1 MFLQQQQQQQQ
12 QPAQQQQQHLGFAT
26 PIQFSSPTVAFTQ
39 ALAFDNSATTFGMDQ
54 SHLTSPSQ
62 SQAHLTSPHL
72 SSSQVQVQAQALALA
87 QAQAQAQAQAR
98 AQALQAQ
105 ALAQA
110 QAQAQTQFLA
120 QSQPLLQ
127 QSMVVPPGAFNQL
140 SNQLSQQSSPVIT
153 SATSPATPLPTVI
166 KPQRQSS
173 TRGKGSNSPGHPTT
187 ATTATATTATA
198 TATTN
203 ATSLPTKSAIIT
215 DAEPDT
221 ASIPTTTTATAAA
234 TATTTSTSFAAIS
247 ASTTTAATA
256 ITTATATIATATTS
270 TAAKLS
276 IAATTKSTSATAEA
290 TTATEIAAASNTAA
304 NTAATTTATK
314 NTTPTTITTIG
325 TTTTSSAKAAATAA
339 TTTTTTTNDDSDS
352 ESGSSSS
359 GGGSSSSSSGS
370 SSSSESDQEFKG
382 KTPPPTKKPTGRKKN
397 TAKSGGN
404 AARWA
409 VPYDPV
415 LVPMG
420 SKTLEKILAW
430 RNNNGAEE
438 LLIKYKFS
446 SYLHVEWVPKKRIED
461 GEHLGKNRVKKFME
475 KNDRF
480 SDYEFFNP
488 AFTKVDRIIDE
499 GELATAEGEI
509 QIFFLVKWCNTS
521 YDGSTW
527 EKRDDVLKL
536 DATKVHEFYARKI
549 IPDSI
554 AAKQLPR
561 PPRGAFRK
569 LKESP
574 LFKHGNQ
581 LRQYQMEGLNWLL
594 DCWFNG
600 QACIMA
606 DEMGLGKTVQ
616 SVTFLNEI
624 HNTYH
629 IRGPFL
635 VIAPLSTIPHWH
647 REFEAWTEMNV
658 VVFHGNIPSR
668 NLIVDTE
675 YYYKDAQGQIVPNL
689 YKFDV
694 LITTYEMIVAASA
707 MLKPVAWRAIVV
719 DEAHRL
725 KNSASKVSE
734 ILKTYS
740 LEHRVLLTGTP
751 LQNSL
756 DELFALLNFLEP
768 TRFANEKAFLAEY
781 GNLKTAAEVD
791 KLQQLLKP
799 LMLRRFKEDVEKS
812 IPVKEET
819 IIEVELTTTQ
829 KAFYRAILEKNFGF
843 LKKGGAAGPSLINIM
858 MELRKCCIHPY
869 LIAGAEDRI
878 VSEKHA
884 TTVEAQYQCLID
896 ASGKLVLIDKLLKKL
911 KEGGHKVLIFSQMTR
926 CLDLLQDYL
935 RGRAYPYERIDGS
948 IRGDMRQAAID
959 RFSTTPDSFVFL
971 LCTRAGGVGINLTA
985 ADTVV
990 IFDSDWNPQNDLQAT
1005 ARCHRIGQ
1013 TKPVQIYRLV
1023 TRNTYEKEMFDRAS
1037 IKLGLDKAVLQKMDV
1052 MPSSDDLSDMP
1063 KPPSS
1068 LSKKEVEELLKK
1080 GAYGALLDDDETS
1093 AKFCEEDIDQIL
1105 ERRTTVIKHTG
1116 NEKGSVFSKA
1126 TFSSTPSGE
1135 EVDVND
1141 PKFWDKWAERAN
1153 VDIQDITAKD
1163 QLIINAPR
1171 SRRQV
1176 QRFGKEQ
1183 GDSDSEDR
1191 DYVSDPDFEDAKE
1204 DKDSKDLSKK
1214 REAPRPWSM
1223 AEKLMFERKLM
1234 IYGYGRWDQMRV
1246 FFPRRTEKDLNAV
1259 GHCMVQQILRDMAS
1273 GSEDDRKLIE
1283 EIEAVLVESDASSG
1297 YEAPSTN
1304 DVPFDKAS
1312 KKSTI
1317 EFRSFLLDATQDY
1330 VEHIRRKGRNLV
1342 LRVQLIHTIRNLI
1355 PRDWNVAK
1363 QIVIPPV
1370 SGVPPASWWGEDE
1383 DRDLMLAIIKYG
1395 YLVTEAQYDAVRK
1408 DPEFCFYG
1416 RRYDLN
1422 ANRDAN
1428 DDEDED
1434 NSRQSR
1440 HTNSGSN
1447 SSSGSGEVL
1456 PWPSKSDTGLRLRR
1470 ILSALQRQHQIEQRK
1485 STMVEKDKTKEKLRQ
1500 DRQRQREEAALEKKH
1515 QKVIEIASRWTKKD
1529 KGEFYKTIT
1538 SFGVVRIHNATLAS
1552 SPNPDTPNSSYST
1565 SGQSGRSRT
1574 ASSISQRRQTK
1585 LSPIG
1590 HDWSRFKE
1598 LAGLTK
1604 KPDEVMEEYYHHF
1617 VKVCQQV
1624 VDKSNNSVQN
1634 RQSRE
1639 SSMSSSYPKTE
1650 APSSIGDDEDEK
1662 EDKDDNGGDVPPLDR
1677 AKRVLKRVELMNII
1691 RDEILTNIRLDD
1703 LLAAGRRS
1711 PGLPSWWITGI
1722 HDRPFLEGLARHGIN
1737 RQDLI
1742 VEDEDLPFAAIS
1754 RHYAALQKERLEKK
1768 ADLAEN
1774 PNLDIMQ
1781 QDSVENAVKAATLA
1795 DQLDDSSE
1803 TIKRGSSIGMSE
1815 LVNGTKMEDADKEMP
1830 YTQVEVKDEPN
1841 GTVTSESK
1849 DDVKTVLEGVKSEA
1863 INDGDIAMQEPLAPK
1878 QDVSPSSNIAVA
1890 KGKPVPPP
1898 EPEEFIWLKEAV
1910 VLRRVDHLIDIV
1922 LHPKPV
1928 SKKKKK
1934 HHEAQM
1940 LLNSSSPAAAS
1951 SQSTRD
1957 KEPHPGDDDESE
1969 AEPSERDDYETP
1981 PIPDSPVKKRRGRGP
1996 AKEKRAKDPI
2006 TGKPS
2011 SSSLVT
2017 ISKDGKD
2024 DSTEAKPSGLK
2035 LMIKLKMPTSSS
2047 SSSASKSAGAKKA
2060 QPPVS
2065 KRAREDEDN
2074 KDSKSSGS
2082 DTDEMMAIASKQV
2095 EYLQRKINEKKL
2107 QRASSPATGGVGG
2120 GGSSSSKPKANPGGM
2135 SKTSSPMRSTPP
2147 PPSTSRQSR
2156 PVNKSKRRRPRS
2168 ISASS
2173 SSGSSRSSRSSSSR
2187 SSSRSSSSSSRSGS
2201 VSSSG
2206 SESYNRD
2213 RRRGRDPKRRRRQ
2226 STSRRRRSRTR
2237 SYSRSISRSRSRP
2250 RYRSRSRLASIS
2262 RSRSRS
2268 VSRSRSRSRL
2278 RSRTRSR
2285 SHSRSQSPPVRYGR
2299 DSAYH
2304 GSSKGNKSGLS
2315 SSSSS
2320 RPPQASSSS
2329 KADQLY
2335 QQRQKYQ
2342 ENVHQKSKSGGSNS
2356 YQSGHS
2362 HNGTN
2367 SSMMTDHYYQQSP
2380 GLPLTTPQMSGS
2392 ISNGKRKS
2400 SGVAGNPSGED
2411 IVPNRRE
2418 EFSDDDEWYRKKSK
2432 T

>member
-1 MFLQQQQQQQQ
+1 
-12 QPAQQQQQHLGFAT
+12 
-26 PIQFSSPTVAFTQ
+26 
-39 ALAFDNSATTFGMDQ
+39 
-54 SHLTSPSQ
+54 
-62 SQAHLTSPHL
+62 
-72 SSSQVQVQAQALALA
+72 
-87 QAQAQAQAQAR
+87 
-98 AQALQAQ
+98 
-105 ALAQA
+105 
-110 QAQAQTQFLA
+110 
-120 QSQPLLQ
+120 
-127 QSMVVPPGAFNQL
+127 
-140 SNQLSQQSSPVIT
+140 
-153 SATSPATPLPTVI
+153 
-166 KPQRQSS
+166 
-173 TRGKGSNSPGHPTT
+173 
-187 ATTATATTATA
+187 
-198 TATTN
+198 
-203 ATSLPTKSAIIT
+203 
-215 DAEPDT
+215 
-221 ASIPTTTTATAAA
+221 
-234 TATTTSTSFAAIS
+234 
-247 ASTTTAATA
+247 
-256 ITTATATIATATTS
+256 
-270 TAAKLS
+270 
-276 IAATTKSTSATAEA
+276 
-290 TTATEIAAASNTAA
+290 
-304 NTAATTTATK
+304 
-314 NTTPTTITTIG
+314 
-325 TTTTSSAKAAATAA
+325 
-339 TTTTTTTNDDSDS
+339 
-352 ESGSSSS
+352 
-359 GGGSSSSSSGS
+359 
-370 SSSSESDQEFKG
+370 
-382 KTPPPTKKPTGRKKN
+382 
-397 TAKSGGN
+397 
-404 AARWA
+404 
-409 VPYDPV
+409 
-415 LVPMG
+415 MG

-430 RNNNGAEE
+430 RMNNGTEE

-446 SYLHVEWVPKKRIED
+446 SYLHVEWVSRKRIED

-475 KNDRF
+475 KNGGF

-499 GELATAEGEI
+499 GELATADGEI

-527 EKRDDVLKL
+527 EKRDDIMKL
-536 DATKVHEFYARKI
+536 DASKVHEFYARKI
-549 IPDSI
+549 IPDAI
-554 AAKQLPR
+554 AARQLPR

-574 LFKHGNQ
+574 SFKHGNQ

-675 YYYKDAQGQIVPNL
+675 YYYKDAMGQIVPNL

-734 ILKTYS
+734 ILKTYN

-869 LIAGAEDRI
+869 LISGAEDRI

-884 TTVEAQYQCLID
+884 TTAEAQYQCLID

-1153 VDIQDITAKD
+1153 VDIQDITTKD

-1191 DYVSDPDFEDAKE
+1191 DYVSDPDFEDAKD
-1204 DKDSKDLSKK
+1204 DKDVKDAGKK

-1259 GHCMVQQILRDMAS
+1259 GHCMVQQILRDMAA
-1273 GSEDDRKLIE
+1273 GSDDDRKLIE
-1283 EIEAVLVESDASSG
+1283 EIEAVLVESDTSSG

-1304 DVPFDKAS
+1304 DIPFDKAS

-1355 PRDWNVAK
+1355 PRDWSVAK
-1363 QIVIPPV
+1363 QMVIPPV
-1370 SGVPPASWWGEDE
+1370 SGVPPASWWGDDE

-1395 YLVTEAQYDAVRK
+1395 YLVTEAQYEAVRK

-1416 RRYDLN
+1416 RKYDLN

-1428 DDEDED
+1428 DEDDED

-1440 HTNSGSN
+1440 QTSYGSSSGG
-1447 SSSGSGEVL
+1447 SGSGEIL
-1456 PWPSKSDTGLRLRR
+1456 PWPSKSDIGLRLRR
-1470 ILSALQRQHQIEQRK
+1470 ILSALQRQHQLELRK
-1485 STMVEKDKTKEKLRQ
+1485 NTLVEKDKTKEKLRQ
-1500 DRQRQREEAALEKKH
+1500 DKQRQREEAALEKKH

-1529 KGEFYKTIT
+1529 KGEFYKTII
-1538 SFGVVRIHNATLAS
+1538 SFGVVRLRGISLS
-1552 SPNPDTPNSSYST
+1552 SSNPDTPNSSYSA
-1565 SGQSGRSRT
+1565 SGQSVRSRT
-1574 ASSISQRRQTK
+1574 ASSSTHGRRQTR
-1585 LSPIG
+1585 LTPIG

-1598 LAGLTK
+1598 LAGLAK

-1617 VKVCQQV
+1617 LKICQQV
-1624 VDKSNNSVQN
+1624 VDKSNNSTQN

-1639 SSMSSSYPKTE
+1639 SSMSSTHQKTE
-1650 APSSIGDDEDEK
+1650 ALPSVGDEEDEK

-1691 RDEILTNIRLDD
+1691 RDEILTNPRLDD

-1722 HDRPFLEGLARHGIN
+1722 HDRPFLEGLAKHGIN

-1742 VEDEDLPFAAIS
+1742 VDDEDLPFAAIS
-1754 RHYAALQKERLEKK
+1754 RHYAILQKERLEKK
-1768 ADLAEN
+1768 AESGEN
-1774 PNLDIMQ
+1774 ADVDMKQ
-1781 QDSVENAVKAATLA
+1781 QDSIEKTVKAITAT
-1795 DQLDDSSE
+1795 DQLLDSSDVIKSEPFE
-1803 TIKRGSSIGMSE
+1803 TQSIGVTE
-1815 LVNGTKMEDADKEMP
+1815 PLNDTKMEGVDLGVSLSHVDLKIEGASSI
-1830 YTQVEVKDEPN
+1830 PN
-1841 GTVTSESK
+1841 GTITVESK
-1849 DDVKTVLEGVKSEA
+1849 DDVKQALVGEVKSETVD
-1863 INDGDIAMQEPLAPK
+1863 DGDISMQELATPK
-1878 QDVSPSSNIAVA
+1878 QEVSPSPNVVA
-1890 KGKPVPPP
+1890 KGKSAPPP
-1898 EPEEFIWLKEAV
+1898 EPEEFVWLKEAV

-1940 LLNSSSPAAAS
+1940 LLNNSSPAPS
-1951 SQSTRD
+1951 NSQNIKG
-1957 KEPHPGDDDESE
+1957 KEPLPGEVDDDSE
-1969 AEPSERDDYETP
+1969 AEASERDDYETP
-1981 PIPDSPVKKRRGRGP
+1981 SIPDSPIKKRKGRSS
-1996 AKEKRAKDPI
+1996 AKEKRAKNA
-2006 TGKPS
+2006 TESKPS
-2011 SSSLVT
+2011 SPLVT
-2017 ISKDGKD
+2017 ISKDKGSDGKD
-2024 DSTEAKPSGLK
+2024 DSLSAKSSGLK
-2035 LMIKLKMPTSSS
+2035 LMIKFKMPTSSS
-2047 SSSASKSAGAKKA
+2047 GSSSSKNVDAKKT
-2060 QPPVS
+2060 PPVAS
-2065 KRAREDEDN
+2065 KRARSDEEDDH
-2074 KDSKSSGS
+2074 SGSHGS

-2095 EYLQRKINEKKL
+2095 EYLKHNEKKQ
-2107 QRASSPATGGVGG
+2107 QRSSSPIVGGTSG
-2120 GGSSSSKPKANPGGM
+2120 GGSSSSKTKASLGRR
-2135 SKTSSPMRSTPP
+2135 SKTSSPMSHGQSTDLSAAVLDLCQRHRLLPRLGHAP
-2147 PPSTSRQSR
+2147 A
-2156 PVNKSKRRRPRS
+2156 VARPRGLHRQDLRRLPQDLALIHPRDQTLSEIDEEAKVKVKLDVTIKVKIKVKVKVNVKVKIKVQNS
-2168 ISASS
+2168 IEDTVHHSKGKSGSSSYSGNGNDSLTTSIYHQHSNDVRNATNPKLTPATPLTSS
-2173 SSGSSRSSRSSSSR
+2173 SS
-2187 SSSRSSSSSSRSGS
+2187 
-2201 VSSSG
+2201 
-2206 SESYNRD
+2206 
-2213 RRRGRDPKRRRRQ
+2213 
-2226 STSRRRRSRTR
+2226 
-2237 SYSRSISRSRSRP
+2237 
-2250 RYRSRSRLASIS
+2250 
-2262 RSRSRS
+2262 
-2268 VSRSRSRSRL
+2268 
-2278 RSRTRSR
+2278 
-2285 SHSRSQSPPVRYGR
+2285 
-2299 DSAYH
+2299 
-2304 GSSKGNKSGLS
+2304 
-2315 SSSSS
+2315 
-2320 RPPQASSSS
+2320 
-2329 KADQLY
+2329 
-2335 QQRQKYQ
+2335 
-2342 ENVHQKSKSGGSNS
+2342 
-2356 YQSGHS
+2356 
-2362 HNGTN
+2362 
-2367 SSMMTDHYYQQSP
+2367 
-2380 GLPLTTPQMSGS
+2380 
-2392 ISNGKRKS
+2392 SNGKRKN
-2400 SGVAGNPSGED
+2400 SGVAASTSGGSGGID
-2411 IVPNRRE
+2411 SGVNRRDD
-2418 EFSDDDEWYRKKSK
+2418 FSDDEWYRKKSK
-2432 T
+2432 V